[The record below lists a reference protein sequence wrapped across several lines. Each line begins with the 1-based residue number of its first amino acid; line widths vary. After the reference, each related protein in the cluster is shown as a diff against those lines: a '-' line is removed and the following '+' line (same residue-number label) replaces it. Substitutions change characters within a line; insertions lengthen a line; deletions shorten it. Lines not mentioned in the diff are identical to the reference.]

1 MKDTTPEDQVK
12 VPRTG
17 WNTKSGKDD
26 TAPENQGKLPLKYHI
41 GLVIGIG
48 ILLSGVFLLAVK
60 FSKTQDPFGW
70 KSIFLTGTGAFL
82 LYISFALIKKG
93 IWVFFGIVFFLYGVH
108 ILLLDVNILPFTFIE
123 TWPLTIVICGFALIP
138 SGLYNHKRIRTIYF
152 FPAILMIIMGIV
164 FLLFSMHIFKTS
176 FRQFIYMWWPVI
188 LIFGGIWLIIL
199 FVVQQKHHEILPY
212 MNDDSLIEGEDSNE
226 S

>member
-1 MKDTTPEDQVK
+1 MK
-12 VPRTG
+12 
-17 WNTKSGKDD
+17 D
-26 TAPENQGKLPLKYHI
+26 TAPENQVKMPLKYHI

-48 ILLSGVFLLAVK
+48 ILLCGVFLLAFK
-60 FSKTQDPFGW
+60 FSSGEDSFGW
-70 KSIFLTGTGAFL
+70 KSIFLTASGAFL
-82 LYISFALIKKG
+82 LYISITLIKKA
-93 IWVFFGIVFFLYGVH
+93 IWVFLGIAFFLFGVQL
-108 ILLLDVNILPFTFIE
+108 LLLDAKILPFTFIE
-123 TWPLTIVICGFALIP
+123 TWPLTIIICGLAMIP
-138 SGLYNHKRIRTIYF
+138 SGLYNLKRIRTIYL
-152 FPAILMIIMGIV
+152 FPAILMILMGTF

-176 FRQFIYMWWPVI
+176 FRQFIYMWWPII

>member
-1 MKDTTPEDQVK
+1 MK
-12 VPRTG
+12 
-17 WNTKSGKDD
+17 D
-26 TAPENQGKLPLKYHI
+26 TAPENQVKLPLKYHV

-48 ILLSGVFLLAVK
+48 ILLSGVFLLATK

-70 KSIFLTGTGAFL
+70 KSIFLTGAGAFL

-93 IWVFFGIVFFLYGVH
+93 IWVFLGIVFFLCGVH
-108 ILLLDVNILPFTFIE
+108 ILLLDVNILPFSFIE
-123 TWPLTIVICGFALIP
+123 TWPLTIVICGLALIP
-138 SGLYNHKRIRTIYF
+138 AGLYNHKRIRTIYL
-152 FPAILMIIMGIV
+152 FPAVLMILMGIV

-176 FRQFIYMWWPVI
+176 FRQFIYMWWPII